1 MRDSRLA
8 AAAGF
13 VRSVKEA
20 AGQDGVGL
28 GRMMCGQLDEALL
41 VLVAGAWTDTLGLP
55 ADHPPL
61 HLQPLGADF
70 GQLGGDSLAALR
82 AVRELHKAV
91 LLRGERLPP
100 LDSGTKSFI
109 RHFEFKPERLPRQAW
124 DKRSENSKKAL
135 FR

>member
-41 VLVAGAWTDTLGLP
+41 ALVAGAWTDTLGLP

-109 RHFEFKPERLPRQAW
+109 RHFELNPNVWPRQAW
-124 DKRSENSKKAL
+124 DKRRENSKKAL